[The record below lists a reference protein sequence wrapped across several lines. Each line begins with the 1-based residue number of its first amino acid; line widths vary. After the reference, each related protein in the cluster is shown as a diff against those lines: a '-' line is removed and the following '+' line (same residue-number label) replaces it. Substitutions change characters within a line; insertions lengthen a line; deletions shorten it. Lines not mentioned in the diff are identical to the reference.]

1 MRCDRA
7 GAAVITIRPKG
18 TDANQFVSTPWLRMD
33 EFPFGNLTM
42 TFPFPIHQADPPAPP
57 PAGPTNAP
65 SDPAGPE
72 ASRLTGPPQIGS
84 RPAAVTPD
92 AKADAAPDPRIP
104 VAVSRPDAADAGDR
118 IEPATGES
126 RPFGVL
132 WRAAALGMAACL
144 GAVAGSAG
152 SAAVHVFGPAPRTSQ
167 ADPLDD
173 LRSLKE
179 SVAQLRGHV
188 KVVND
193 NLAGLRANFGTVTSA
208 LTSQLAK
215 ISDEVEKVE
224 RLQSDRRA
232 GTSGAESAAAP
243 APSEAKPP
251 RPPVVEGWVLRSVS
265 DGVALVEGRHGVIE
279 IEPGDSLPGIGRIHE
294 IKRQDGHW
302 VVVTPKGLIVSAR

>member
-1 MRCDRA
+1 
-7 GAAVITIRPKG
+7 
-18 TDANQFVSTPWLRMD
+18 
-33 EFPFGNLTM
+33 M
-42 TFPFPIHQADPPAPP
+42 TFPFPIQADPPAPP
-57 PAGPTNAP
+57 PAGPANAP
-65 SDPAGPE
+65 SDPAGSE

-84 RPAAVTPD
+84 RPAAFAPD

-104 VAVSRPDAADAGDR
+104 VALSRPDAANAGTRIDPTTGAADAA
-118 IEPATGES
+118 P

-132 WRAAALGMAACL
+132 WRAAALGIAACL

-152 SAAVHVFGPAPRTSQ
+152 SGAVHLFGPAPRTSQ

-188 KVVND
+188 KIVND

>member
-1 MRCDRA
+1 
-7 GAAVITIRPKG
+7 
-18 TDANQFVSTPWLRMD
+18 
-33 EFPFGNLTM
+33 M
-42 TFPFPIHQADPPAPP
+42 TFPFPIHQVDPPVPA

-72 ASRLTGPPQIGS
+72 ASRLTAPPQIGS
-84 RPAAVTPD
+84 RPAAFT
-92 AKADAAPDPRIP
+92 AAPDTKPDAGPDRRIP
-104 VAVSRPDAADAGDR
+104 VAVSRPDAADAAIGND
-118 IEPATGES
+118 PATAATA
-126 RPFGVL
+126 RPFGML

-152 SAAVHVFGPAPRTSQ
+152 SAAVHLFGPAPRT
-167 ADPLDD
+167 ADPLED
-173 LRSLKE
+173 LRTLKE

-232 GTSGAESAAAP
+232 LPSGAESVAAQT
-243 APSEAKPP
+243 PSEAKPAK
-251 RPPVVEGWVLRSVS
+251 PPVVEGWVLRSVS
-265 DGVALVEGRHGVIE
+265 DGVALIEGRHGVIE